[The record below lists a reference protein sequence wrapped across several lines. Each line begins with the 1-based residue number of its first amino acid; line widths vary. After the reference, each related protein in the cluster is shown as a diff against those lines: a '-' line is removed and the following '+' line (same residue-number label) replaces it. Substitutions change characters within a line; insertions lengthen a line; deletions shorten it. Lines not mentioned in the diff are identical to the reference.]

1 VDLGRLGFII
11 SLALLAAPLAAE
23 SQTARK
29 ADRIGV
35 RDVVPATTATALGLS
50 SPQSLPLRA
59 DRVIA

>member
-1 VDLGRLGFII
+1 M